1 MSETIS
7 NNKNTDS
14 SEHLLES
21 IPVGII
27 VFDETGIIR
36 NVTENF
42 FRFSVSGYSSPADL
56 LDKNIFEIDV
66 FRELEIKDDLAELKK
81 GYGFEKTLLHQKTL
95 DGGKL
100 SVIIKAAPVFA
111 DSEYLGGILLVED
124 VKTSTDSGV
133 NVSMTTE
140 DIKNTLS
147 KIFDSVVITDGE
159 GTIKNISEKISFR
172 LTEIFGIAEGED
184 IKKNLPGH
192 ISEKLISIFEHPNTS
207 SLLNETFEFDELLI
221 NLKVV
226 VMQSGRGSKPLFILL
241 FNDQTDSNDN
251 TSRSEAELEELRK
264 YQQIASTVV
273 DAVINVDGKGNIN
286 FWNESAE
293 KLFGFTRSA
302 VYGKFIGKIL
312 PHFNE
317 KYFAQVKEELR
328 KSSIWESRIKIGSSE
343 KTEYFQLRLGLLED
357 EQESIVI
364 LCTNITRQVQ
374 IERRIRQSEER
385 YRDIVLNTPEYICTI
400 DLTGK
405 INYVNP
411 YFISQFSYSEEEF
424 SGKNF
429 TELIEEEY
437 LKKNGFDLDSFT
449 LKKIQTME
457 LPLLK
462 KDGSL
467 VYVVGNFSIVTDLN
481 DKPKYYNAILTDIT
495 TQKESER
502 DLMLVKSVFEVSN
515 EGIAVSSKRKLIL
528 VNEKFVKM
536 FGYENS
542 EELIGLDPLDMVAN
556 NDIPRVAKN
565 IEDLEKNTNKSMV
578 YEYVALK
585 KNETTFYAEN
595 STISYQT
602 DSNSY
607 IVSIIRDVTEEKRSQ
622 LALAESEERYRSIT
636 ENISETL
643 WTAERHNNKL
653 EMVFY
658 TSGVKKI
665 TGYSQQEFLGNK
677 RLWVKIIHPMDV
689 GPAIA
694 RFKRLYRDS
703 ARSKDEINYRI
714 IDKEGGIVWIR
725 NKVNVIRNESGDIEK
740 VFGFVS
746 DISLSKRAEEELKE
760 SAENLKKLNDT
771 KDKFISI
778 VSHDLRTPFSSII
791 GFAELLMDKDL
802 ENEKRDQYAKFIL
815 ESSKSMLNLVNSLL
829 DWTRLQTG
837 RLDFEPR
844 RVNAK
849 SIIASSYQMVAGAA
863 INKNIRILNDVIHD
877 VFIHAD
883 HDLLIQ
889 VFNNLLSNAIKF
901 TNSGGKI
908 IVGAFPMVEKMMI
921 KFSVKDEGVG
931 IKEEDLKKLFKVE
944 SKFTLAG
951 TAGEKGSGL
960 GLSLCY
966 DIVKKHGGDI
976 WIESVYGEGTDFLF
990 TIPISSTKILL
1001 VDDSGPDKILYSKLI
1016 KSMLPNYTIETADN
1030 GKEALNKIKLSQPVI
1045 VITDHK
1051 MPVMNGYE
1059 FVERLH
1065 REKLNIMP
1073 PVIVLSGDV
1082 TEGIKED
1089 YKELGVEYVFNKPVE
1104 ISKFKHALE
1113 DSLKKAIFT

>member
-1 MSETIS
+1 MSEIIS
-7 NNKNTDS
+7 NNKASDS
-14 SEHLLES
+14 SKYLLEN
-21 IPVGII
+21 IPVGIV
-27 VFDETGIIR
+27 VFNETGIIQ

-42 FRFSVSGYSSPADL
+42 FRFSVSSYSDPSELISRNIHETDL
-56 LDKNIFEIDV
+56 
-66 FRELEIKDDLAELKK
+66 FRELDIKQDLDELKR

-100 SVIIKAAPVFA
+100 SVIIKAAPVF
-111 DSEYLGGILLVED
+111 DKEEYMGGILLVED
-124 VKTSTDSGV
+124 VKTPVDPGA
-133 NVSMTTE
+133 NVSMTSD

-147 KIFDSVVITDGE
+147 KIFDCVVLTDTDG
-159 GTIKNISEKISFR
+159 TVKDISEKISFR
-172 LTEIFGIAEGED
+172 LTEILSIREGEN
-184 IKKNLPGH
+184 ISKNLPSH
-192 ISEKLISIFEHPNTS
+192 IAEKLKALFESSNSVSPINEIFEI
-207 SLLNETFEFDELLI
+207 DEILI

-226 VMQSGRGSKPLFILL
+226 AIQSGRASKSLFVFL
-241 FNDQTDSNDN
+241 FTDQTESSGNI
-251 TSRSEAELEELRK
+251 SRFQAELDELRK

-273 DAVINVDGKGNIN
+273 DAVINVDNKGNIN

-312 PHFNE
+312 PHFSE

-343 KTEYFQLRLGLLED
+343 KTEYFQLRLGLLKD

-385 YRDIVLNTPEYICTI
+385 FRDIVLNTPEYICTI
-400 DLTGK
+400 ELNGK

-411 YFISQFSYSEEEF
+411 YFISEFNYTEEEF
-424 SGKNF
+424 GEINFKDLLEKN
-429 TELIEEEY
+429 Y
-437 LKKNGFDLDSFT
+437 LRKNGFDLDSFNI
-449 LKKIQTME
+449 KKIQTME

-462 KDGSL
+462 KDGSI

-495 TQKESER
+495 TQKKSER
-502 DLMLVKSVFEVSN
+502 DLMLIKSVFEASN
-515 EGIAVSSKRKLIL
+515 EGIAVASKRKLIL

-536 FGYENS
+536 FGYEKTD
-542 EELIGLDPLDMVAN
+542 ELIGLDPLDMVAN
-556 NDIPRVAKN
+556 DDIPRVAKY
-565 IEDLEKNTNKSMV
+565 IEELEKNTNKPKV
-578 YEYVALK
+578 YEYLALK
-585 KNETTFYAEN
+585 KNESTFYAEN

-602 DSNSY
+602 DSNLY
-607 IVSIIRDVTEEKRSQ
+607 IVSIIRDVTEEKRSK
-622 LALAESEERYRSIT
+622 LALSESEERYRSIT

-643 WTAERHNNKL
+643 WTAERHKNKL

-665 TGYSQQEFLGNK
+665 TGYSQQEFLENK
-677 RLWVKIIHPMDV
+677 RLWIKIMHPMDIS
-689 GPAIA
+689 PTIA
-694 RFKRLYRDS
+694 KFKRLYRDP
-703 ARSKDEINYRI
+703 ARNKDEIVYRI
-714 IDKEGGIVWIR
+714 IDKEGGIVWIK
-725 NKVNVIRNESGDIEK
+725 NKVNVIRNESGEIEK

-746 DISLSKRAEEELKE
+746 DISLSKRAEEDLKE

-791 GFAELLMDKDL
+791 GFAELLMDSNLDL
-802 ENEKRDQYAKFIL
+802 EKRDQYAKFIL

-849 SIIASSYQMVAGAA
+849 TIIANSYQMIAGAA
-863 INKNIRILNDVIHD
+863 INKNIRILNDVIND
-877 VFIHAD
+877 LYIHAD
-883 HDLLIQ
+883 NDLLLQ

-908 IVGAFPMVEKMMI
+908 IIGAFPVVDKMMI

-931 IKEEDLKKLFKVE
+931 IKEADLGKLFKVE

-976 WIESVYGEGTDFLF
+976 WVESVYGQGAEFLF
-990 TIPISSTKILL
+990 TMPISSTKILL

-1030 GKEALNKIKLSQPVI
+1030 GKEALNKIKQSQPVI

-1059 FVERLH
+1059 LVERMH
-1065 REKLNIMP
+1065 REKLTMLP
-1073 PVIVLSGDV
+1073 PVIVLSGDI
-1082 TEGIKED
+1082 TEGITED
-1089 YKELGVEYVFNKPVE
+1089 YKELGVEYVFNKPVD